1 VSPARR
7 TVVSVLVALGSLAAS
22 ATPTWAHAALIGST
36 PAARGHVPDSPSAV
50 VLRFSEPVQVLSRTD
65 VSVVDHNGQKVDL
78 GAPRTAAGDARRLI
92 VPLHEPL
99 VPDSYTV
106 RYRVVSADSH
116 SAVAAIVYA
125 TGGARLRPPVW
136 DGAGGLSDTSPAA
149 VAARAVE
156 LAALGLLLGLLAF
169 RALVWGPAVA
179 GAAAR
184 GLREAEHDRALRHGQ
199 RLFWRAFW
207 ALAVLAGL
215 AEAAVLAAKSAV
227 VFHTGLLTAA
237 LDPAA
242 ASHLIAASRFGDL
255 LGWRYLT
262 LVVLVAVAFAAWTVE
277 TAGAPSAGR
286 RGPLALMGLLSVTA
300 LSLLAGQGHASQA
313 PLAPLS
319 VAADATHLA
328 AAALWIGGLPC
339 LVAVL
344 CRAPR
349 VVPQAGRT
357 LASATLARFSTV
369 ALWSVVVIAATGV
382 ARMAGEL
389 SSPEQLWGTAYGRDL
404 LLKAQLLLP
413 ILLLA
418 RHNRRVAAAFADGWT
433 PTSARLRAVARGVQ
447 VELTIAVGIVAV
459 AALLVA
465 EVPGRA

>member
-1 VSPARR
+1 MTAARR
-7 TVVSVLVALGSLAAS
+7 TLACVLVALGALAAG
-22 ATPTWAHAALIGST
+22 ATPTWAHASLVAST
-36 PAARGHVPDSPSAV
+36 PTAGGHVQDSPSTV
-50 VLRFSEPVQVLSRTD
+50 VLRFSEPVQVLNPSD

-78 GAPRTAAGDARRLI
+78 GAARTAPGDARRLI
-92 VPLHEPL
+92 VPLHKPL

-116 SAVAAIVYA
+116 SAVQALVYA
-125 TGGARLRPPVW
+125 TGGAPLRRPVW
-136 DGAGGLSDTSPAA
+136 DGAGGLSDTSPAS
-149 VAARAVE
+149 VAARVVE

-184 GLREAEHDRALRHGQ
+184 GLGEAERDRALRHGQ

-207 ALAVLAGL
+207 ALTALAGL

-237 LDPAA
+237 RDPAA
-242 ASHLIAASRFGDL
+242 ASHLISASRFGDL
-255 LGWRYLT
+255 LGWRYGA
-262 LVVLVAVAFAAWTVE
+262 LVVLVAVAFAVWTFE

-286 RGPLALMGLLSVTA
+286 RGPLALMALLGVAA

-328 AAALWIGGLPC
+328 AAALWVGGLPC

-349 VVPQAGRT
+349 ALPEAGRT
-357 LASATLARFSTV
+357 LAAATLGRFSKV
-369 ALWSVVVIAATGV
+369 ALWSVVVIAATGL

-389 SSPEQLWGTAYGRDL
+389 SSPEQLWSTAYGRDVV
-404 LLKAQLLLP
+404 LKAQLLLP
-413 ILLLA
+413 MLLLA
-418 RHNRRVAAAFADGWT
+418 RRNRRVAAAFADGWT
-433 PTSARLRAVARGVQ
+433 PTTARLRAVARGVQ
-447 VELTIAVGIVAV
+447 VELTIAVAIVTV

-465 EVPGRA
+465 EAPGRV